1 MPVTVL
7 SLPVLTY
14 PLTSRPH
21 TLRTHPSAEPSH
33 RAAPRPDAQAAPSR
47 WPAAARGRSRGNPG
61 PCAWPGVRH
70 GGTVRLTASVA
81 RRPKQG
87 HI

>member
-1 MPVTVL
+1 VPVTVL

-21 TLRTHPSAEPSH
+21 TLRTSRRLTCS
-33 RAAPRPDAQAAPSR
+33 APRPDAQAAPSR